1 MKNRIFHFVRIFSMI
16 SGQKIRTKIERIMYQ
31 TSKIVI
37 SPRVRKSPYFDSTMK
52 YGASAFTIYNHMY
65 LPIVFEGPE
74 KDYENLLN
82 GVQLWDVG
90 VERQIEIKGPDAS
103 KLSQYITPRD
113 IHKCNIGQ
121 AMYAP
126 LLDFQGGF
134 INDPVM
140 LKLAE
145 DHFWFSLSDSDAL
158 LWVQGVASGKGFDTE
173 ISEPDVSP
181 LQIQGPNSTELMSQV
196 FGKWIEELAF
206 YKFKEVNHA
215 GIPMVIAR
223 MGYSRERCYEIFLQ
237 DGSKGNELW
246 EILWDAGKDLNITP
260 GTPNQIFR
268 LEAGILSFGADM
280 HRDNNPFEVGL
291 DWMIDL
297 DQKDD
302 FIGKQALETIKR
314 NGIKKKLMGAE
325 IAGPKM
331 EFFNEENLDVSIDGN
346 IVGEMMSAVFSP
358 RFKKNICYIILDVEH
373 ALPGKS
379 VNIQT
384 PEGELK
390 AELVKLP
397 WITDRA

>member
-1 MKNRIFHFVRIFSMI
+1 
-16 SGQKIRTKIERIMYQ
+16 MYQ

-90 VERQIEIKGPDAS
+90 VERHIEIKGPDAS

-302 FIGKQALETIKR
+302 FIGREALETIKR

-379 VNIQT
+379 VDIQT

>member
-1 MKNRIFHFVRIFSMI
+1 
-16 SGQKIRTKIERIMYQ
+16 MYQ

-181 LQIQGPNSTELMSQV
+181 LQIQGPNSTELMSKV

-302 FIGKQALETIKR
+302 FIGREALETIKR

-379 VNIQT
+379 VDIQT
-384 PEGELK
+384 SEGELK